1 MILVSKYFS
10 SDPNLGETK
19 LPITL
24 NKVDSLPKWPKF
36 TYSKREYLDMESL
49 SRMTIKNRLRE
60 TYCNFWKD
68 PEGFTKRQATSVGV
82 KYLAQVLLVAV
93 ATLSAI
99 L

>member
-1 MILVSKYFS
+1 
-10 SDPNLGETK
+10 
-19 LPITL
+19 
-24 NKVDSLPKWPKF
+24 
-36 TYSKREYLDMESL
+36 MESL
-49 SRMTIKNRLRE
+49 SRMVIKNRLRE

-68 PEGFTKRQATSVGV
+68 PEGFTKQATSMGV

>member
-1 MILVSKYFS
+1 MIFVSKYFR

-49 SRMTIKNRLRE
+49 SRMVIKNRLRE

-68 PEGFTKRQATSVGV
+68 PEGFTKQATSMGV
-82 KYLAQVLLVAV
+82 KHLAQVLLVVV